1 VKFGCSLEM
10 INLKTSGP
18 NFIYKQ
24 SKGYWVNLFKFVAA
38 AGFKGVELPYN
49 PFSSDPMAFEIGRC
63 GVPIS
68 KFAVD
73 AKYGSAKE
81 FVEFLNEVGIEEVTG
96 VHINANDVMLEIIAS
111 GQDMSNYFTLF
122 EKMGMEAIDFLVS
135 LGSKGLIVS
144 PTPEIGWLEKMVD
157 GDLKGEF
164 TTKTIEVLKK
174 FVSVGK
180 EKGIKV
186 AVKNEYWSL
195 MRGKEIAN
203 LLKEVEGAL
212 FSPDLAHLKI
222 TGDDPVILVN
232 AHASNNEIDYLRFS
246 DTDFIDEVNNYK
258 KINAEIPV
266 EGRQKVFCDLGD
278 GNVDLLNVAK
288 ALKDSNYNGWVIC
301 ESKKTLD
308 VYRAL
313 LKMRW
318 FVDHE
323 IVKKLG
329 GVQ

>member
-1 VKFGCSLEM
+1 MKFGCSLEM
-10 INLKTSGP
+10 INLRTSGP

-68 KFAVD
+68 KLAVD

-111 GQDMSNYFTLF
+111 GQDMSNYFDLF

-157 GDLKGEF
+157 GDLTGEF
-164 TTKTIEVLKK
+164 KTKTIEVLKK
-174 FVSVGK
+174 FVSIGK

-186 AVKNEYWSL
+186 AFKNEYWSL

-203 LLKEVEGAL
+203 VLKQVEDSLL
-212 FSPDLAHLKI
+212 SPDLAHLQI
-222 TGDDPVILVN
+222 TGDDPAMVVN
-232 AHASNNEIDYLRFS
+232 AHANKNEIAYLRFS
-246 DTDFIDEVNNYK
+246 DTDFTDEVCNYK

-266 EGRQKVFCDLGD
+266 EGKQKVFCDLGD
-278 GNVDLLNVAK
+278 GNVNLLNVAK
-288 ALKDSNYNGWVIC
+288 VLKDSNYDGWVIC